1 MVPFPMSQFP
11 LRPGSDSQPPSSDNG
26 SGRTAGGVDPWSITA
41 YLLSGMILGGG
52 AGWLLDRW
60 SGTTFLVAIGLLAG
74 TALAFYRIFH
84 SSGSP

>member
-1 MVPFPMSQFP
+1 MSQFP
-11 LRPGSDSQPPSSDNG
+11 LRPESDPPPRSSSDRGSD
-26 SGRTAGGVDPWSITA
+26 RTSGGVDPWSITA

-60 SGTTFLVAIGLLAG
+60 FDTEFVLAIGLIAG

-84 SSGSP
+84 SFGSS